1 MCCSCGISAAMG
13 VVKLMFGDGN
23 VGGGGGGGGCCAV
36 NG

>member
-1 MCCSCGISAAMG
+1 MG

>member
-1 MCCSCGISAAMG
+1 MG

-23 VGGGGGGGGCCAV
+23 VGGGGGGGGCCAI